1 MLPGGD
7 WRIQGELVKE
17 LTYGHVVLLTRM
29 DCLTPITA
37 GDVSHFIGVCSRD
50 YENGKEYIY
59 KYPAHFKDEHE
70 SRTIEIEKNLSD
82 WISGVDHYLESHC
95 VTMESTKK
103 VWAGQTKTPGKL
115 GSPHLSLMRV
125 QLIRMGYSPTEIF
138 EAPYAHCL
146 LDIQTLLEINGASA
160 VTSDESLKA
169 KEMIEELVK
178 SGRLVPS
185 NK

>member
-7 WRIQGELVKE
+7 WRIQGVLVKE

-37 GDVSHFIGVCSRD
+37 GDVSHFIGVCTRN
-50 YENGKEYIY
+50 YLHGREYIY
-59 KYPAHFKDEHE
+59 KYQHHFKDEHRA
-70 SRTIEIEKNLSD
+70 RTEEIEKNLPA
-82 WISGVDHYLESHC
+82 WIAGVDHYLESHC
-95 VTMESTKK
+95 VTMDSTKK
-103 VWAGQTKTPGKL
+103 IWAGQVKPAGKL

-138 EAPYAHCL
+138 EVPYAHCL
-146 LDIQTLLEINGASA
+146 LDIQTLMEIKGASA

-185 NK
+185 KK